1 LSVDLD
7 ALFFLPIP
15 LRVLDPPAGLGL
27 IGPALGEDAL
37 AEVLQEIVRVSG
49 KEIGAILS
57 KGRGRIGSRLRAE
70 AVYGAREVGGIRLTE
85 AAKYVGRD
93 LSTVSLAVKRL
104 EKQIQGDPKL
114 RKRLEEIS
122 ARLRRGRS
130 PQYQRTKA

>member
-1 LSVDLD
+1 M
-7 ALFFLPIP
+7 
-15 LRVLDPPAGLGL
+15 
-27 IGPALGEDAL
+27 
-37 AEVLQEIVRVSG
+37 SG
-49 KEIGAILS
+49 KEIRAILS
-57 KGRGRIGSRLRAE
+57 KGRGRIGSRLRTK
-70 AVYGAREVGGIRLTE
+70 AVYVAREVGGIRLTE

-130 PQYQRTKA
+130 LQYQRSKA